1 MTVIDARIDQRLI
14 HGIVV
19 NQWNSRLNP
28 KRFMVIDDIV
38 SHQPEVKSS
47 MLMAKPVGTGM
58 SIIDTEKA
66 LTNFKDG
73 KYDQQDVFVIVKEPS
88 TLVRLLDSGIDIPS
102 VNLGI
107 VFADEAKTN
116 ISKFVNLNQKEVDDL
131 KDIASKGIPIRI
143 QYIPDD
149 SAVDFESAIKG
160 KLFY

>member
-19 NQWNSRLNP
+19 NQWNSQLNP

-66 LTNFKDG
+66 LTNFKNG
-73 KYDQQDVFVIVKEPS
+73 KYDHQDVFVIVKEPS
-88 TLVRLLDSGIDIPS
+88 TLLQLLDSGIEIPS

-107 VFADEAKTN
+107 VFADETKTN
-116 ISKFVNLNQKEVDDL
+116 VSKFVNLDQKEVDDL
-131 KDIASKGIPIRI
+131 KEIASRGVPIRI

-149 SAVDFESAIKG
+149 PAVDFEAAIKG
-160 KLFY
+160 KAFN